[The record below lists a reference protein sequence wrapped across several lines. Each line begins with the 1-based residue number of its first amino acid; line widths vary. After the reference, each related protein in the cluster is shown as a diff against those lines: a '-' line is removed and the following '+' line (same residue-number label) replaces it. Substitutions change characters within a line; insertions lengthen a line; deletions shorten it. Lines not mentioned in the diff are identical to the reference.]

1 MDRKK
6 DRDIRTLYL
15 RLSKEDQHP
24 KKEIKGNKTMTE
36 IAVKLLEYLRDC
48 RQVEVDALNDAID
61 NIKGL
66 DKKLDIHLETID
78 AKPDLK
84 EPKKKPKE
92 IKTSGKSSYRKE
104 PRAIETWILENDIVT
119 FTPEQFLE
127 TRKQYPRCKLD
138 LTLSALI
145 DENKIIQ
152 WHDGSFKVSNKFKE
166 MMRNKYD

>member
-1 MDRKK
+1 
-6 DRDIRTLYL
+6 
-15 RLSKEDQHP
+15 
-24 KKEIKGNKTMTE
+24 MTE

-61 NIKGL
+61 TIKGL

-78 AKPDLK
+78 VKPDL
-84 EPKKKPKE
+84 PILKKPSEKN
-92 IKTSGKSSYRKE
+92 SYRKE

-145 DENKIIQ
+145 NEDKIIQ

-166 MMRNKYD
+166 LMGNK